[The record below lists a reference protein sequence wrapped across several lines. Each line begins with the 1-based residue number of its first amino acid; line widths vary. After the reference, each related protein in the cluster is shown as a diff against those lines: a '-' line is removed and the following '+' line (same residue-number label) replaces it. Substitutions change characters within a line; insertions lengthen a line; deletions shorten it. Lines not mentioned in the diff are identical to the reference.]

1 MTTCTVPRAHYSSLA
16 RQGLL
21 HIHPTYTSP
30 MLDEKT
36 QSFGMPL
43 LQLPPCIPKRTTTS
57 MRASMLC
64 YYLPPCSP
72 QDAAAQARHVGRA
85 DGLQQE
91 ILGAFLQAPAE
102 CMRKHVNKQKICSI
116 TMNEEVYAFTKYELT
131 CWSLSARSLRTWS
144 PRGSPSAW
152 TTPACTN
159 LILSA
164 SAASYC

>member
-1 MTTCTVPRAHYSSLA
+1 
-16 RQGLL
+16 
-21 HIHPTYTSP
+21 

-102 CMRKHVNKQKICSI
+102 CMRKHVEKQKICSI
-116 TMNEEVYAFTKYELT
+116 TMNEEVCVYEV
-131 CWSLSARSLRTWS
+131 R
-144 PRGSPSAW
+144 
-152 TTPACTN
+152 TN
-159 LILSA
+159 LLILVGTFSEDMITTGISFSLDDSCMHESHSVGISSIILLA
-164 SAASYC
+164 SCYQARVKGKEREKKMVRVP